1 MSSSSANANK
11 TIVVFTATGAQ
22 GGSVVDSLLEGGY
35 KVVGLT
41 RNVEG
46 KGASA
51 LKSKGVQV
59 ANADLADV
67 NSYKDSLKGAYG
79 AFINADFWG
88 IFQSVNY
95 DIPAAKKEE
104 TRQATEAIKAAH
116 DAGVQHI
123 IYSSLDDATDCAH
136 WQSKADAAK
145 WALDNGIPITN
156 LLLTAYFENISTFGL
171 LKGPNEDGSYTL
183 GLPLP
188 DDTKYYGVP
197 VAQTGKWVKTALDQP
212 DKYKGKDLETVTS
225 DLTISQMADVLS
237 KLSGKKVVTN
247 GLNKEAFD
255 SDGLKQALGQEM
267 WDNWNLFVNNKITR
281 NVKESIAAA
290 PGAWDFEAWAK
301 QDEGVKKVLGL

>member
-1 MSSSSANANK
+1 MSSNNANK
-11 TIVVFTATGAQ
+11 TIVVFAATGAQ

-41 RNVEG
+41 RNVDG
-46 KGASA
+46 DAASA

-59 ANADLADV
+59 AKADLADPS
-67 NSYKDSLKGAYG
+67 SYKDALKGAYG
-79 AFINADFWG
+79 AFVNADFWA
-88 IFQSVNY
+88 IFKNVNY

-104 TRQATEAIKAAH
+104 TRQATEAIKAAN

-123 IYSSLDDATDCAH
+123 VYSSLDDATECAH

-156 LLLTAYFENISTFGL
+156 LLLTAYFENISSFGL
-171 LKGPNEDGSYTL
+171 LQGPKEDGSYAL
-183 GLPLP
+183 GLPMP
-188 DDTKYYGVP
+188 DNTKMYGVS
-197 VAQTGKWVKTALDQP
+197 VAQTGKWVKSAFDQP
-212 DKYKGKDLETVTS
+212 EKYKGKDLETCAS
-225 DLTISQMADVLS
+225 DLTVSEMAEVLS

-247 GLNKEAFD
+247 QLNNDAFY
-255 SDGLKQALGQEM
+255 SDGLKQALGQEL
-267 WDNWNLFVNNKITR
+267 WDNWKLFVENKITR

-301 QDEGVKKVLGL
+301 QDQGIKKTLGL

>member
-1 MSSSSANANK
+1 MSSSNNANK

-59 ANADLADV
+59 ATADLADPS
-67 NSYKDSLKGAYG
+67 SYKDALKGAYG
-79 AFINADFWG
+79 AFVNADFWS
-88 IFQSVNY
+88 IFKDVNY
-95 DIPAAKKEE
+95 DIPSAKKEE

-116 DAGVQHI
+116 EAGVQHI
-123 IYSSLDDATDCAH
+123 VYSSLDDGTECAH

-156 LLLTAYFENISTFGL
+156 LLLTAYFENISSFGL
-171 LKGPNEDGSYTL
+171 LSAPKEENGPYVL
-183 GLPLP
+183 GLPMP
-188 DDTKYYGVP
+188 DNVKMYGVS
-197 VAQTGKWVKTALDQP
+197 VAQTGKWVKAAFDQP
-212 DKYKGKDLETVTS
+212 DKYKGKDLETCTS
-225 DLTISQMADVLS
+225 DLTIAEMADVLS
-237 KLSGKKVVTN
+237 KISGKKVVTN
-247 GLNKEAFD
+247 SLNNDAFY
-255 SDGLKQALGQEM
+255 SDGLKQALGQEL
-267 WDNWNLFVNNKITR
+267 WDNWKLFVENKITR

-301 QDEGVKKVLGL
+301 QDEAVKKILGI